1 MSGTLSFMKSSFAAT
16 STRRRPPEP
25 AAEESV
31 IVANVSGSVVKPT
44 VWRSCPLRSIVTPS
58 GIMILPSP
66 RQSQF
71 AVRRTV
77 PERTIEEH
85 VGIAPTAK
93 FAAVSP
99 VTVTTLAAAAFF
111 AARYTPSER
120 TSASYVAAVAASS
133 SNTVPHEGR
142 TVKLITFRPSA
153 RSLRD
158 ERSSATFG
166 ETMRPSAKSPVPPF
180 SWILP
185 V

>member
-25 AAEESV
+25 AAEVSV

-58 GIMILPSP
+58 GITILPSP

-71 AVRRTV
+71 AVSVTV
-77 PERTIEEH
+77 PDRTIDAH

-93 FAAVSP
+93 FAAVLP
-99 VTVTTLAAAAFF
+99 VTTMTSAAA
-111 AARYTPSER
+111 E
-120 TSASYVAAVAASS
+120 
-133 SNTVPHEGR
+133 
-142 TVKLITFRPSA
+142 
-153 RSLRD
+153 
-158 ERSSATFG
+158 
-166 ETMRPSAKSPVPPF
+166 PVPF
-180 SWILP
+180 AT